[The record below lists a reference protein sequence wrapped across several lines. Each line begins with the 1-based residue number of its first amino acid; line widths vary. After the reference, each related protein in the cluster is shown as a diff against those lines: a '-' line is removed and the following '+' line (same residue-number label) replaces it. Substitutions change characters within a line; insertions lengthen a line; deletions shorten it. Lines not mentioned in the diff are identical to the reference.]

1 MILKRTIGDAGEKAA
16 AKHLARHGYK
26 ILERNFL
33 CRVGE
38 IDIIARHGEYYV
50 FVEVKTRKSRAY
62 GGGEGAI
69 TPKKIDCVRKAAQ
82 TYIMSKGIDAPVR
95 FDVVTVYGDG
105 AAEKAK
111 KFEIEV
117 IENAF

>member
-1 MILKRTIGDAGEKAA
+1 MILKRTIGDVGEKAA
-16 AKHLARHGYK
+16 AKFLAKRGYR

-33 CRVGE
+33 CRLGE
-38 IDIIARHGEYYV
+38 IDIIAQQGEYLV
-50 FVEVKTRKSRAY
+50 FVEVKTRKSHAY

-69 TPKKIDCVRKAAQ
+69 TNRKIECIKRAAQ

-105 AAEKAK
+105 ATDKPK
-111 KFEIEV
+111 NFEIEV